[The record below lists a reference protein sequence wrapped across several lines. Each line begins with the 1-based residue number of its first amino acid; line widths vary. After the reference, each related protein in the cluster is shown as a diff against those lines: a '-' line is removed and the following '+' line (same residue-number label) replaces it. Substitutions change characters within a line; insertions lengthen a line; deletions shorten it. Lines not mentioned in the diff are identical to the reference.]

1 MTKEYKY
8 AVQMAGASEYI
19 DGDDNLHNAQNLAIR
34 YRWQLA
40 QTAFVI
46 DTDTGEIMY
55 EASK

>member
-19 DGDDNLHNAQNLAIR
+19 DGDNNLYNAQNLAIR

-40 QTAFVI
+40 QTAFVV

-55 EASK
+55 EVSK